1 MVWQVSRYFVHIL
14 LRCKILYKHPGME
27 LNCKSLVPFFDSVI
41 KEQLKSEGAG
51 ITLLFI
57 PSGSRE
63 MTLFAVGIALACSS
77 REID

>member
-1 MVWQVSRYFVHIL
+1 
-14 LRCKILYKHPGME
+14 ME